1 MHGAVWTPEIDAE
14 IVRLRRDERLTTPA
28 IAARVNR
35 TVGAVYARFRN
46 IDALIMDR
54 REWSADETARLVELI
69 AAGDITIRAIGEELG
84 RNENSVRWK
93 LDHLGIKPNRRQ
105 DWTPEQLAC
114 LRDAVARDPKIG
126 NAALAALVGRSET
139 SVSAK
144 VVELGLRPAR
154 GWTVEQIAKL
164 RAARSLDEAVAT
176 IGRDRGAVLAKAYA
190 LEIRFPDAKD
200 MAWTAEANDRLRA
213 LIAARG
219 EGANAF
225 ASIAADFGRT
235 ARAIQVQARK
245 LGLVEKKRRRRPLDA
260 SGRAEIVNAAKSG
273 MPITV
278 AIKALGRDVRILRK
292 VAEEEGVAFK
302 AAVRVSVAKAA
313 PQRVRKPVPQPPI
326 VYAKPAAPARSAAEV
341 KAELVRIAAASTVP
355 VKRIESAP
363 PKAALKA
370 AAKPQEPRVR
380 PVAAKVVARAHV
392 APVGSPQPATPP
404 AALERVIA
412 PTPPAGAAVAG
423 KRSFNTFVRSSG
435 KDGGRDAALALRAN
449 TADAVARFLAER
461 GATKA
466 VADPVDETIAAIRSR
481 GYSLVRQDAAF
492 VIDGRHHL
500 ADDAALFAFAEA
512 RGLRTPTT
520 MQAAE

>member
-1 MHGAVWTPEIDAE
+1 MHGANWTPELDAE

-28 IAARVNR
+28 IAARIDR

-54 REWSADETARLVELI
+54 REWSVDETARLVELV
-69 AAGDITIRAIGEELG
+69 AAGEVTIRAIGEELG

-93 LDHLGIKPNRRQ
+93 LDHLGIKPNRRS

-114 LRDAVARDPKIG
+114 LRDAIARDPKIG
-126 NAALAALVGRSET
+126 NAALAQIVGRSET
-139 SVSAK
+139 SIAAK
-144 VVELGLRPAR
+144 VSDLGLRPSR
-154 GWTVEQIAKL
+154 GWTDEQVAQL
-164 RAARSLDEAVAT
+164 RAARSLDAAVLA
-176 IGRDRGAVLAKAYA
+176 IGRDRGAILAKAYA

-200 MAWTAEANDRLRA
+200 MAWTAEANDRLRV
-213 LIAARG
+213 LIAERG
-219 EGANAF
+219 QGANAF

-245 LGLVEKKRRRRPLDA
+245 LGLVEQKRRRRALDA
-260 SGRAEIVNAAKSG
+260 AGREEIVNAAKSG

-278 AIKALGRDVRILRK
+278 AINALGRDVRILRK
-292 VAEEEGVAFK
+292 VAEEEGIAFK
-302 AAVRVSVAKAA
+302 AAVRTTVAKAK
-313 PQRVRKPVPQPPI
+313 PRRVQKATPLPPS
-326 VYAKPAAPARSAAEV
+326 VYAKPAVPVRSAAEV
-341 KAELVRIAAASTVP
+341 KAELVRLAAASTVP
-355 VKRIESAP
+355 VKRIESVP
-363 PKAALKA
+363 PKAALKV
-370 AAKPQEPRVR
+370 AAKSQEPRVR

-392 APVGSPQPATPP
+392 APVAVARP
-404 AALERVIA
+404 AAPAVEIERVAA
-412 PTPPAGAAVAG
+412 PARPPTGAG
-423 KRSFNTFVRSSG
+423 KRSFNTFVRASG

-466 VADPVDETIAAIRSR
+466 VADPIDETIAAIRGR
-481 GYSLVRQDAAF
+481 GYSLVRQDAGF
-492 VIDGRHHL
+492 VIDGRHRL

-512 RGLRTPTT
+512 RGLRTPPT

>member
-35 TVGAVYARFRN
+35 TAGAVYARFRS

-54 REWSADETARLVELI
+54 REWSADETARLVELV
-69 AAGDITIRAIGEELG
+69 AAGDITIRAIGDDLG

-93 LDHLGIKPNRRQ
+93 LDHLGIKPNRRP
-105 DWTPEQLAC
+105 DWTPEQLAR
-114 LRDAVARDPKIG
+114 LRDAIAGDPKIG
-126 NAALAALVGRSET
+126 NSALAQIVGRSEA
-139 SVSAK
+139 SVTAK
-144 VVELGLRPAR
+144 VGDLGLRPSR
-154 GWTVEQIAKL
+154 GWTNEQVAQL
-164 RAARSLDEAVAT
+164 RAARSLDAAVLA
-176 IGRDRGAVLAKAYA
+176 IGRERGAILAKAYA

-200 MAWTAEANDRLRA
+200 MAWTTEANDRLRV
-213 LIAARG
+213 LIAERG
-219 EGANAF
+219 QGANAF

-245 LGLVEKKRRRRPLDA
+245 LGLVEQKRRRRALDA
-260 SGRAEIVNAAKSG
+260 AGREEIVSAAKSG

-302 AAVRVSVAKAA
+302 AAVRVQVTKAR
-313 PQRVRKPVPQPPI
+313 PQRVQKPI
-326 VYAKPAAPARSAAEV
+326 VPPPSVNTKRAAPERSAAEV
-341 KAELVRIAAASTVP
+341 KAELVRLAAASTVP
-355 VKRIESAP
+355 VKRIEPAP
-363 PKAALKA
+363 PKPARKA
-370 AAKPQEPRVR
+370 AAKPQEARVR
-380 PVAAKVVARAHV
+380 PVTENGVARALV
-392 APVGSPQPATPP
+392 APVAVATPAAP
-404 AALERVIA
+404 AVELERVVA
-412 PTPPAGAAVAG
+412 PGRRACAPVAG
-423 KRSFNTFVRSSG
+423 KRGFNTFVRSSG

-466 VADPVDETIAAIRSR
+466 VADPVDETIAAIRGR
-481 GYSLVRQDAAF
+481 GYSLVRQDAGF

-500 ADDAALFAFAEA
+500 ADGAALFAFAEA
-512 RGLRTPTT
+512 RGLRSPQT